1 MRRRRAA
8 SIGTYPAAA
17 VEEILRFES
26 PVQWTG
32 RVAMTDVVLN
42 GHTICRGDL
51 VLAGIGAAN
60 RDPSVF
66 DDPERFNVER
76 TENRHIAFGFG
87 IHYCLG
93 AMLAKLEAQIALTEF
108 FRRYPHAALAQKS
121 LRWRP
126 GLVLRCPEQLP
137 MRNVRR

>member
-1 MRRRRAA
+1 
-8 SIGTYPAAA
+8 

-32 RVAMTDVVLN
+32 RVAMTDVTLN
-42 GHTICRGDL
+42 GCTIYRGDL

-60 RDPSVF
+60 RDPAVF
-66 DDPERFNVER
+66 DEPERFNVER

-93 AMLAKLEAQIALTEF
+93 AMLAKLEAQMALTEF
-108 FRRYPHAALAQKS
+108 FHRFPHAAIAQKS
-121 LRWRP
+121 LLWRP
-126 GLVLRCPEQLP
+126 GLVLRCPEKLI
-137 MRNVRR
+137 VRPR